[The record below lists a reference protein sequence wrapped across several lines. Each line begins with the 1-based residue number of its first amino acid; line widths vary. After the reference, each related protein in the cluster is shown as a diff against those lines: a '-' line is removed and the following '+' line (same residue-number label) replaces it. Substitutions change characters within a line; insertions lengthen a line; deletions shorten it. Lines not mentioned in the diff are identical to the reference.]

1 MLLLLW
7 GFLAAIAPGIV
18 QSQAAKWATGIGR
31 KLSLGEVS
39 INPWRMAVEIRQ
51 LKLAE
56 GKGSPVC
63 RRPGVCESGPSALLL
78 GRWQLSEFSVDA
90 PQVWVQRDARAVEL
104 GALHQ

>member
-7 GFLAAIAPGIV
+7 GFLAGIAPGIV

-56 GKGSPVC
+56 GKGSPC
-63 RRPGVCESGPSALLL
+63 L
-78 GRWQLSEFSVDA
+78 
-90 PQVWVQRDARAVEL
+90 PQT
-104 GALHQ
+104 GCM